1 MAVDARYIH
10 FVECTAKD
18 FAAKYQE
25 FSAWF
30 TLNSNDDGT
39 LRDVKVSDFPD
50 ITVGGMDVY
59 NIYLITDA
67 KVIYAYGHP
76 YDGGKDYIN
85 SAQMSDRV
93 TNPTVQGHTLIIPTI
108 RGQAGSQG
116 IQGTRGYT
124 GQNGEQG
131 AQGLQG
137 MQGLQGVS
145 GNTGARG
152 EQGSQGYQGT
162 NGFQGF
168 QGEQGFQGYQGLQ
181 GPKGDTQFGVDSY
194 IGIQQADG
202 SYQTYNGSDDVTIQG
217 VYNSSHL
224 GGQGIQYF
232 ATKDDLQGVVQN
244 TKNCWLE
251 VG

>member
-1 MAVDARYIH
+1 MADARYIH
-10 FVECTAKD
+10 FVETTARD

-25 FSAWF
+25 FAAWF
-30 TLNSNDDGT
+30 TLNTNDDGT
-39 LRDVKVSDFPD
+39 LRSVKVSDYPD

-59 NIYLITDA
+59 NVYLLKDA
-67 KVIYAYGHP
+67 QVIYAYGHP

-116 IQGTRGYT
+116 VQGTRGYT
-124 GQNGEQG
+124 GSNGEQG

-145 GNTGARG
+145 GSTGLRG
-152 EQGSQGYQGT
+152 EQGSQGYQGV
-162 NGFQGF
+162 G
-168 QGEQGFQGYQGLQ
+168 GEQGTQGLQGDQGLQGLQ
-181 GPKGDTQFGVDSY
+181 GPKGDTQFGVDSQ
-194 IGIQQADG
+194 IGIQVADG
-202 SYQTYNGSDDVTIQG
+202 TYETYNGSNDVTIQG
-217 VYNSSHL
+217 VFNTSHL

-232 ATKDDLQGVVQN
+232 ASKQDLEEIKKE
-244 TKNCWLE
+244 TKNCWIE
-251 VG
+251 VE